1 MRPAALPCRADAVA
15 GGVLSEA
22 AGVLAAQRA
31 EGGAAPSL
39 RARLDT
45 LARLDAMLLRE
56 REAFAAAISADFGN
70 RARPETMLAELVP
83 LRAAIAHAR
92 RHLARWMRP
101 RRHPVA
107 MAFQFGRAWVRTEPL
122 GCVGIVSPWNYPLLL
137 GLSPVIDAL
146 AAGNR
151 VMLKPSELTPCFS
164 GLLAGCLGEA
174 FPATQV
180 AVVQG
185 GREVGE
191 AFVRLPFDHLL
202 FTGSTAVG
210 REVLRAAAERL
221 TPVTLELGGKS
232 PVVVGDDID
241 LARAARIVAVGKLF
255 SAGQTCIAPDYALVR
270 ADRAED
276 FARLVAAEAARMLP
290 MLAGN
295 PDCTAIISP
304 GHFARLQGAVREAE
318 AGGAR
323 LLRHPVPDDAAGRR
337 MGPVVVL
344 DPPADGALM
353 REEIFG
359 PVLPVVAVRDLD
371 AALGFL
377 AARPH
382 PLALYCLSDDA
393 KVRRR
398 VLEGTVSGGVAMN
411 ATLLHC
417 AQPSLPFGGRGPSGM
432 GAYHGEDGFR
442 RFSHRRAVFAAGR
455 LNGAMLLTPPH
466 GRAMALLL
474 RALLRG

>member
-1 MRPAALPCRADAVA
+1 MTTP
-15 GGVLSEA
+15 ET
-22 AGVLAAQRA
+22 VLAAQRQA
-31 EGGAAPSL
+31 GGASPPLDERL
-39 RARLDT
+39 RT

-56 REAFAAAISADFGN
+56 REAFAAAISADFGS

-107 MAFQFGRAWVRTEPL
+107 LAFQRGRAWVRTEPL

-137 GLSPVIDAL
+137 SLSPVIDAL

-151 VMLKPSELTPCFS
+151 VMLKPSELTQHFS
-164 GLLAGCLGEA
+164 GTLQRALAA
-174 FPATQV
+174 DFPATQV
-180 AVVQG
+180 CVVQG
-185 GREVGE
+185 GRDVGE

-202 FTGSTAVG
+202 FTGSTGVG
-210 REVLRAAAERL
+210 REVLRACAERL

-232 PVVVGDDID
+232 PVIVCDDID

-270 ADRAED
+270 ADRAEA
-276 FARLVAAEAARMLP
+276 FAGLVAREAARMLP
-290 MLAGN
+290 TLAGN
-295 PDCTAIISP
+295 ADCTAIISD
-304 GHFARLQGAVREAE
+304 GHFARLAAMLREAE
-318 AGGAR
+318 SSGAR
-323 LLRHPVPDDAAGRR
+323 VLRHPAPDDPATRR
-337 MGPVVVL
+337 MAPAVVL
-344 DPPADGALM
+344 DPPPDGTLM
-353 REEIFG
+353 RDEIFG

-371 AALGFL
+371 AALAFL

-382 PLALYCLSDDA
+382 PLALYCLTDDA
-393 KVRRR
+393 ATLGR
-398 VLEGTVSGGVAMN
+398 VLDGTVSGGVAVN

-474 RALLRG
+474 RALLGR

>member
-1 MRPAALPCRADAVA
+1 MNSGAEL
-15 GGVLSEA
+15 
-22 AGVLAAQRA
+22 LAAQRRA
-31 EGGAAPSL
+31 GGAAPTL
-39 RARLDT
+39 HERLDT
-45 LARLDAMLLRE
+45 LARLDAMLMRE
-56 REAFAAAISADFGN
+56 REAFSAAISTDFGN

-101 RRHPVA
+101 RRQPVA
-107 MAFQFGRAWVRTEPL
+107 LAFQAGRAWVRTEPL
-122 GCVGIVSPWNYPLLL
+122 GCVGVVSPWNYPLLL

-151 VMLKPSELTPCFS
+151 VMLKPSELTPRFS
-164 GLLAGCLGEA
+164 DALERALAGV
-174 FPATQV
+174 FPATQL

-185 GREVGE
+185 GRDVGE
-191 AFVRLPFDHLL
+191 AFVRLGFDHLL
-202 FTGSTAVG
+202 FTGSTGVG

-232 PVVVGDDID
+232 PVVVCDDID
-241 LARAARIVAVGKLF
+241 LTRAARIVAVGKLF
-255 SAGQTCIAPDYALVR
+255 SAGQTCIAPDFALVR
-270 ADRAED
+270 ADRAEA
-276 FARLVAAEAARMLP
+276 FARLVTAEAARMLP
-290 MLAGN
+290 TLAGN
-295 PDCTAIISP
+295 PDCTAIISDA
-304 GHFARLQGAVREAE
+304 HLARLQGVVREAE
-318 AGGAR
+318 AAGAR
-323 LLRHPVPDDAAGRR
+323 LLRHPAADDAGGRR

-344 DPPADGALM
+344 DPDLDGTLM
-353 REEIFG
+353 RDEIFG

-371 AALGFL
+371 AALCFL

-393 KVRRR
+393 ATVRR
-398 VLEGTVSGGVAMN
+398 VLEGTVSGGVAVN
-411 ATLLHC
+411 STLLHC

-466 GRAMALLL
+466 GRGMALLL
-474 RALLRG
+474 RTLLRG

>member
-1 MRPAALPCRADAVA
+1 MNTP
-15 GGVLSEA
+15 EA
-22 AGVLAAQRA
+22 VLAAQRRA
-31 EGGAAPSL
+31 GAASPPL
-39 RARLDT
+39 RERLAT
-45 LARLDAMLLRE
+45 LARLDAMLLRD

-107 MAFQFGRAWVRTEPL
+107 LAFQRGRAWVRTEPL

-137 GLSPVIDAL
+137 GLSPLIDAL

-151 VMLKPSELTPCFS
+151 VMLKPSELTPRFS
-164 GLLAGCLGEA
+164 SLLERSLAA
-174 FPATQV
+174 SFPATQV

-185 GREVGE
+185 GRDVGE
-191 AFVRLPFDHLL
+191 AFVRLGFDHLL
-202 FTGSTAVG
+202 FTGSTGVG

-232 PVVVGDDID
+232 PVVVCDDID

-270 ADRAED
+270 ADRAEA
-276 FARLVAAEAARMLP
+276 FARLVAREAARMLP
-290 MLAGN
+290 TLAG
-295 PDCTAIISP
+295 PDCTSIVTD
-304 GHFARLQGAVREAE
+304 GHLARLQAMLREAE
-318 AGGAR
+318 ASGAR
-323 LLRHPVPDDAAGRR
+323 LLRHPESDDAARRR

-344 DPPADGALM
+344 DPPPDGTLM
-353 REEIFG
+353 RDEIFG
-359 PVLPVVAVRDLD
+359 PILPVVAVRDLD
-371 AALGFL
+371 AAFAFL
-377 AARPH
+377 SARPH
-382 PLALYCLSDDA
+382 PLALYCLTDDA
-393 KVRRR
+393 ATLGR
-398 VLEGTVSGGVAMN
+398 VLDATVSGGVAVN

>member
-1 MRPAALPCRADAVA
+1 MSAAESL
-15 GGVLSEA
+15 
-22 AGVLAAQRA
+22 LAAQRA
-31 EGGAAPSL
+31 AGGEAPTL

-56 REAFAAAISADFGN
+56 REAFAEAISADFGN

-92 RHLARWMRP
+92 RHLAGWMRP

-107 MAFQFGRAWVRTEPL
+107 MAFQRGRAWVRTEPL

-137 GLSPVIDAL
+137 GLSPMIDAL

-151 VMLKPSELTPCFS
+151 VMLKPSELTPRFS
-164 GLLAGCLGEA
+164 EALERALGEVV
-174 FPATQV
+174 PVTQV

-185 GREVGE
+185 GRDVGE
-191 AFVRLPFDHLL
+191 AFVRLGFDHLL
-202 FTGSTAVG
+202 FTGSTGVG

-232 PVVVGDDID
+232 PVVVCDDID

-270 ADRAED
+270 ADRAEA
-276 FARLVAAEAARMLP
+276 FAGLVAAEAARMLP
-290 MLAGN
+290 TLSGN
-295 PDCTAIISP
+295 PDCTAIVSD
-304 GHFARLQGAVREAE
+304 GHYARLQGMLREAE

-323 LLRHPVPDDAAGRR
+323 LLRHPAADDAAGRQ

-344 DPPADGALM
+344 DAPAGCALM
-353 REEIFG
+353 RDEVFG
-359 PVLPVVAVRDLD
+359 PVLPVVAVRDLGE
-371 AALGFL
+371 ALGFL
-377 AARPH
+377 AGRPH
-382 PLALYCLSDDA
+382 PLALYVLGDDA
-393 KVRRR
+393 AERAR
-398 VLEGTVSGGVAMN
+398 VLDGTVSGGVAVN

-417 AQPSLPFGGRGPSGM
+417 AQPSLPFGGRGTSGM

-455 LNGAMLLTPPH
+455 LNGAMMLTPPH
-466 GRAMALLL
+466 GRAMAMLL
-474 RALLRG
+474 RVLLGKEGRALPEPAKGPRTL

>member
-1 MRPAALPCRADAVA
+1 MTSP
-15 GGVLSEA
+15 EA
-22 AGVLAAQRA
+22 ILAAQRQA
-31 EGGAAPSL
+31 GAASPPL
-39 RARLDT
+39 RERLAT
-45 LARLDAMLLRE
+45 LARLDAMLLRD

-70 RARPETMLAELVP
+70 RARPETMLSELVP
-83 LRAAIAHAR
+83 LRAAIAHVR

-107 MAFQFGRAWVRTEPL
+107 LAFQRGRAWVRSEPL

-137 GLSPVIDAL
+137 SLSPLIDAL

-151 VMLKPSELTPCFS
+151 VMLKPSELTPRFS
-164 GLLAGCLGEA
+164 ALLERSLAA
-174 FPATQV
+174 TFPTTQV

-185 GREVGE
+185 GRDVGE
-191 AFVRLPFDHLL
+191 AFVRLGFDHLL
-202 FTGSTAVG
+202 FTGSTGVG
-210 REVLRAAAERL
+210 RAVLRACAERL

-232 PVVVGDDID
+232 PVLVCDDID

-270 ADRAED
+270 ADRAEA
-276 FARLVAAEAARMLP
+276 FARLVAQEAARMLP
-290 MLAGN
+290 TLAG
-295 PDCTAIISP
+295 PDCTSIVTDA
-304 GHFARLQGAVREAE
+304 HLARLQSMLREAE
-318 AGGAR
+318 ASGAR
-323 LLRHPVPDDAAGRR
+323 LLRHPKPDDATQRR

-344 DPPADGALM
+344 DPPPDGALM
-353 REEIFG
+353 RDEIFG

-371 AALGFL
+371 AALAFL
-377 AARPH
+377 APRPH
-382 PLALYCLSDDA
+382 PLALYCLTDDA
-393 KVRRR
+393 ATLGR
-398 VLEGTVSGGVAMN
+398 VLDATVSGGVAVN